1 MTKSEQVASQEAT
14 PKTTSKGLSAYDAN
28 FEQILADYGISNR
41 VRPLAQ
47 GRIIREPE
55 NLAEIRKLV
64 ARPRPSVE
72 AHNFTEQEFTRLQ
85 ILSYEALTNPKT
97 TQKIFQII
105 EGMNANENFC
115 DNRGSSFTNL
125 SSMTN
130 ELTVKPMPDLWDGV
144 DSLAV
149 NGRVRSE
156 LNRYIIPTTRGS
168 SVPIVPNFFFEG
180 ESPSADHRVTERQ
193 VLLDGAYRARAS
205 KYHSIL

>member
-47 GRIIREPE
+47 ERIIREPE
-55 NLAEIRKLV
+55 NLAEIRQLV

-97 TQKIFQII
+97 TQEIFHII
-105 EGMNANENFC
+105 EGLTGNDKFC
-115 DNRGSSFTNL
+115 NNRGSSFKNI

-130 ELTVKPMPDLWDGV
+130 NLTVKQMPDLWDGV
-144 DSLAV
+144 GVLTV
-149 NGRVRSE
+149 NGRVRNE
-156 LNRYIIPTTRGS
+156 LDRYIIPTTYGN

-193 VLLDGAYRARAS
+193 VLLDGAYGARAS